1 MHPPVEDLEI
11 LHRLDAE
18 HLPGLMRLF
27 SQAWWTRDRTE
38 DGVRRMLAADQVVVA
53 AVRRDSGELLGFA
66 RALTD
71 WTYLAHVLDVVVAEE
86 LRGRGVGS
94 LLMTALVEHPRLR
107 DVKSIE
113 LVCQGALEPYYQR
126 WGFTAKVGG
135 SRLMRR
141 TEDPRF
147 APPAEPARA

>member
-1 MHPPVEDLEI
+1 MDGTDDSERPEI
-11 LHRLDAE
+11 LYRLGPE

-27 SQAWWTRDRTE
+27 SQAWWTSERTE
-38 DGVRRMLAADQVVVA
+38 DDVQRMLAADQVVVA
-53 AVRRDSGELLGFA
+53 VARPGSDQLLGFA

-86 LRGRGVGS
+86 VRGRGVGG

-113 LVCQGALEPYYQR
+113 LVCQGALEQYYER

-147 APPAEPARA
+147 APG